1 MDTWSNFLFV
11 IWYEIMG
18 YLNVLLEL
26 WLKGNPNR
34 KQLNLIILA
43 QIFIEFAAQKL
54 FQAVQF
60 VALS

>member
-1 MDTWSNFLFV
+1 
-11 IWYEIMG
+11 MG
-18 YLNVLLEL
+18 HLNVLLEL